1 MVVPGGGYWDPGAGV
16 RQQIAGGALAARLAA
31 LHAAGTVLAS
41 VCTGAMLLSAA
52 GLLRDRPAV
61 TNKLALGLLARDGAQ
76 VRQEARVV
84 DDGDIITAG
93 GPMAGVDLAV
103 RIVERYLGPDA
114 ALAAAGRLE
123 HEQRGGPGHRPARAA
138 VWRRVSQAAGSR
150 AAAMADRPRAENQG
164 MTSRTRS
171 ASCSGLAGNRRSK
184 TGWRDDRR
192 SRGRRAG
199 DPAGMVTAG
208 WALRR
213 DRHPAVRR
221 S

>member
-1 MVVPGGGYWDPGAGV
+1 MAAMTDTNGARAPLPDVDVLFFDGFDELDSIGPWEVLSAAGFPVRAAGFPGEAGTVRASNGLRVVTDGPLGDAPGLVIVPGGGYWDPGAGV
-16 RQQIAGGALAARLAA
+16 RQQIADGALAARLLA

-123 HEQRGGPGHRPARAA
+123 HEQRGPVLVTARARAA
-138 VWRRVSQAAGSR
+138 V
-150 AAAMADRPRAENQG
+150 
-164 MTSRTRS
+164 
-171 ASCSGLAGNRRSK
+171 
-184 TGWRDDRR
+184 
-192 SRGRRAG
+192 
-199 DPAGMVTAG
+199 
-208 WALRR
+208 
-213 DRHPAVRR
+213 
-221 S
+221 

>member
-1 MVVPGGGYWDPGAGV
+1 MTDTNGARAPLPDVDVLFFDGFDELDSIGPWEVLSAAGFPVRAAGFPGEAGTVRASNGLRVVTDGPLGEAPGLVIVPGGGYWDPGAGV
-16 RQQIAGGALAARLAA
+16 RQQITGGALPARLAA

-61 TNKLALGLLARDGAQ
+61 TNKLAGTAPQGVGGVRAQ

-123 HEQRGGPGHRPARAA
+123 HEQRGPVLVTARARAA
-138 VWRRVSQAAGSR
+138 V
-150 AAAMADRPRAENQG
+150 
-164 MTSRTRS
+164 
-171 ASCSGLAGNRRSK
+171 
-184 TGWRDDRR
+184 
-192 SRGRRAG
+192 
-199 DPAGMVTAG
+199 
-208 WALRR
+208 
-213 DRHPAVRR
+213 
-221 S
+221 

>member
-1 MVVPGGGYWDPGAGV
+1 VVTDGPLGDAPGLVIVPGGGYWDPGAGV
-16 RQQIAGGALAARLAA
+16 RQQIADGALAARLLA

-123 HEQRGGPGHRPARAA
+123 HEQRGPVLVTARARAA
-138 VWRRVSQAAGSR
+138 V
-150 AAAMADRPRAENQG
+150 
-164 MTSRTRS
+164 
-171 ASCSGLAGNRRSK
+171 
-184 TGWRDDRR
+184 
-192 SRGRRAG
+192 
-199 DPAGMVTAG
+199 
-208 WALRR
+208 
-213 DRHPAVRR
+213 
-221 S
+221 